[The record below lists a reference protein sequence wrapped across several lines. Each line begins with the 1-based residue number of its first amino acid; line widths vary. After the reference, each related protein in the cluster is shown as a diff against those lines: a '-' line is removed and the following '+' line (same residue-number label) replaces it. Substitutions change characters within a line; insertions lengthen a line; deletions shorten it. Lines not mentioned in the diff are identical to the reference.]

1 MAVTRAVTDSVQAF
15 AVLISD
21 LRTRVTKTEL
31 AAHSHR
37 SPSSLLTPAGVIVE
51 YIGSVAPSGWIFLD
65 GSTVVNGE
73 FDFPALWAVA
83 PVGWKSSPD
92 IVLPTQAG
100 YMVRA
105 F

>member
-15 AVLISD
+15 AVLLADFRQRISK
-21 LRTRVTKTEL
+21 LEFV
-31 AAHSHR
+31 AHGHR
-37 SPSSLLTPAGVIVE
+37 APSNLLTPAGVIVE
-51 YIGSVAPSGWIFLD
+51 YVGAVAPDGWLFLD

-73 FDFPALWAVA
+73 FDYPSLWAVA
-83 PVGWKSSPD
+83 PASWKSSPD
-92 IVLPTQAG
+92 ILLTTQAG

>member
-15 AVLISD
+15 AVFIND
-21 LRTRVTKTEL
+21 LRARLTKTEL
-31 AAHSHR
+31 AAHSHK

-51 YIGSVAPSGWIFLD
+51 YVGSTAPNGWLFLD
-65 GSTVVNGE
+65 GSTVSDGE
-73 FDFPALWAVA
+73 FDYPALWAVI

-92 IVLPTQAG
+92 IVLISQAG

>member
-1 MAVTRAVTDSVQAF
+1 MTVTRAVTDSVQAF

-21 LRTRVTKTEL
+21 LRARLTKTEL

-37 SPSSLLTPAGVIVE
+37 SQSTFLTPAGVIVE
-51 YIGSVAPSGWIFLD
+51 YFGTVAPDGWLLLD

-73 FDFPALWAVA
+73 FEYPALWAVI
-83 PVGWKSSPD
+83 PIGMQSSPD
-92 IVLPTQAG
+92 ILLISQPG
-100 YMVRA
+100 YIVRA

>member
-21 LRTRVTKTEL
+21 LRSRLTKTEL

-51 YIGSVAPSGWIFLD
+51 YVGTVAPDGWLLLD
-65 GSTVVNGE
+65 GSTVVDGE
-73 FDFPALWAVA
+73 FDYPALWAVI
-83 PVGWKSSPD
+83 PVGWQSSPD
-92 IVLPTQAG
+92 IVLISQPG